1 MSRFKNRPDY
11 IVNGDMSN
19 ATPPDARSTAT
30 IVGPWI
36 PLQDMDSIGVQIKWP
51 LTGTVASTT
60 GTFGFEVTDDEDPTG
75 AHGGLGPVAIV
86 PTADMTTA
94 APAAATSGKNAF
106 TLGAQ
111 FFPRFKWGR
120 VVYTRTSG
128 GAASALQMAIGVR
141 GI

>member
-11 IVNGDMSN
+11 IVNGDMST

-30 IVGPWI
+30 VVGPWI
-36 PLQDMDSIGVQIKWP
+36 PLQDIDSIGVQIKWP
-51 LTGTVASTT
+51 LSGTTTAST

-75 AHGGLGPVAIV
+75 NHGGMGPVAIV
-86 PTADMTTA
+86 PTADMTAA
-94 APAAATSGKNAF
+94 APAGGTSGKAAF
-106 TLGAQ
+106 TLAGQ

-120 VVYTRTSG
+120 GVYTRTSG
-128 GAASALQMAIGVR
+128 GNATALQMAISVR